1 MSIYEVGASV
11 PPVCPSCGT
20 DTNLARR
27 CGACGRV
34 FIPDEVNPE
43 PAQKNKSRY
52 LRIGGIAVAV
62 AAAGFALWHAASPA
76 LHSSS
81 LVVPS
86 AQSQPVPQPAPIDV
100 PATDQPPRKSVSA
113 AHGTTKQQS
122 HNRKKARKRTKK
134 R

>member
-27 CGACGRV
+27 CGTCGRV

-43 PAQKNKSRY
+43 PALKNKSLY
-52 LRIGGIAVAV
+52 LRIGGIAAAV
-62 AAAGFALWHAASPA
+62 AAGGFALWHAASPA

-86 AQSQPVPQPAPIDV
+86 AQSQPAPPPIDV
-100 PATDQPPRKSVSA
+100 PATDQPPRKSVSPN
-113 AHGTTKQQS
+113 HS
-122 HNRKKARKRTKK
+122 RKKARKRTKK

>member
-1 MSIYEVGASV
+1 MSIYEVGPSIPA
-11 PPVCPSCGT
+11 VCPSCGT

-34 FIPDEVNPE
+34 FIPDDVNPE

-52 LRIGGIAVAV
+52 LAMGGIAAAV
-62 AAAGFALWHAASPA
+62 AAGGFALWHAAAPA

-86 AQSQPVPQPAPIDV
+86 AQSQSVPPPIDV
-100 PATDQPPRKSVSA
+100 PATDQPARKSVSA
-113 AHGTTKQQS
+113 THRTTKLS
-122 HNRKKARKRTKK
+122 HGRKKARKRTQK